1 MKSFIRYIINVYNI
15 ILFGSKGRAFVF
27 LFNFKAWALKISNR
41 IEFDAASVRYFL
53 KEKSNRSKILLTFA
67 NEYQAAQAYARGLE
81 HRAESIGKTYFLDKI
96 AFVKNDLIVDC
107 GANVG
112 DLFFWFQFRDLDIN
126 YLAFEPSIEEFRCLK
141 KNIFPHHAVNQALW
155 FEDTVIDLYINS
167 DEADSSLIKPNK
179 YFSKVSV
186 EAITLESIISSK
198 VKLLKLEAEGAEPEV
213 LLGAGQKL
221 KYIEFISADLG
232 FERGSSKESTFIEV
246 TNYLLQNNF
255 ALLEFSDARRCAL
268 FKNKEYLN
276 IN

>member
-1 MKSFIRYIINVYNI
+1 M
-15 ILFGSKGRAFVF
+15 
-27 LFNFKAWALKISNR
+27 
-41 IEFDAASVRYFL
+41 
-53 KEKSNRSKILLTFA
+53 
-67 NEYQAAQAYARGLE
+67 
-81 HRAESIGKTYFLDKI
+81 
-96 AFVKNDLIVDC
+96 
-107 GANVG
+107 
-112 DLFFWFQFRDLDIN
+112 
-126 YLAFEPSIEEFRCLK
+126 
-141 KNIFPHHAVNQALW
+141 
-155 FEDTVIDLYINS
+155 
-167 DEADSSLIKPNK
+167 IKPNK